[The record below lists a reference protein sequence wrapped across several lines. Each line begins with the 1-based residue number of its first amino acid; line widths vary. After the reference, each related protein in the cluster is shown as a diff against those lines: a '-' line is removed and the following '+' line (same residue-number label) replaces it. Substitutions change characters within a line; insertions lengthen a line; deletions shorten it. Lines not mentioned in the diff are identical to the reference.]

1 MRSINFT
8 HIAASCRQ
16 AYNGVR
22 RPVIVLESCFNMS
35 PSQIPQMIRFFYEDE
50 RLEERLRDED
60 LREIFFLLTDLFPSE
75 IDPDPD
81 LVNMIS
87 QLSEVDETTTS
98 LAFVQSQMAK
108 MLEAEDNKVR
118 AMIMRLILKRM
129 TARDAYF
136 VILRLVRR
144 ANPFKR
150 SHVISALSNHFS
162 HPTSRLKR
170 ASNFIILPVLATRLM
185 EETGELPLTPKPG
198 DRLVMPLP
206 TKYNP
211 TLFYSSSSLEVIRG
225 ERLSFHKQDEML
237 IFIDP
242 NGEIVEIEESS
253 KDLLEEASIPNG
265 IYLVEYVSQ
274 DSFPITMVDVRY
286 SEDNVQDQPFRARRE
301 WLNEIL
307 SDLFIKEIKDI
318 DNEQQLKHLSP
329 KNGVVFLHNNDAIVD
344 YDNSYNSVMRFST
357 KSTGQ
362 VFRLVGGIWQHDNA
376 KGLRMSGWRV
386 AARDG
391 IDGYYEVGTIA
402 CEPILERKLQK
413 GVEDNNAM
421 EGNMALMKGVTF
433 VDVEVHSADYDN
445 RGIFIQGIITDQVPT
460 AGMSDVTP
468 VEEVEWLVNEE

>member
-162 HPTSRLKR
+162 HPTSRLYSLYWPQGSWRKQGSYR
-170 ASNFIILPVLATRLM
+170 LHPNPVTGSLCHYPPNTILLFSIHHHRL
-185 EETGELPLTPKPG
+185 
-198 DRLVMPLP
+198 R
-206 TKYNP
+206 
-211 TLFYSSSSLEVIRG
+211 
-225 ERLSFHKQDEML
+225 
-237 IFIDP
+237 
-242 NGEIVEIEESS
+242 
-253 KDLLEEASIPNG
+253 
-265 IYLVEYVSQ
+265 
-274 DSFPITMVDVRY
+274 
-286 SEDNVQDQPFRARRE
+286 
-301 WLNEIL
+301 
-307 SDLFIKEIKDI
+307 
-318 DNEQQLKHLSP
+318 
-329 KNGVVFLHNNDAIVD
+329 
-344 YDNSYNSVMRFST
+344 
-357 KSTGQ
+357 
-362 VFRLVGGIWQHDNA
+362 
-376 KGLRMSGWRV
+376 
-386 AARDG
+386 
-391 IDGYYEVGTIA
+391 
-402 CEPILERKLQK
+402 
-413 GVEDNNAM
+413 
-421 EGNMALMKGVTF
+421 
-433 VDVEVHSADYDN
+433 
-445 RGIFIQGIITDQVPT
+445 
-460 AGMSDVTP
+460 
-468 VEEVEWLVNEE
+468 